1 MKKIVYLVVILFVF
15 SSVGTA
21 NAQLEKYQVTFLYNF
36 TRLIQWP
43 DLYKEPAFIIG
54 VIGKNSQLVKVLKE
68 NMGGRTAGGRPINIV
83 EFNSADE
90 VTYCHMLFI
99 PNSSLGKFEVIK
111 SKLSGK
117 SVLYVTESE
126 KGSPAGSIINLFVKD
141 GKMVFT
147 LNEDLAKAKKLLV
160 SNQLKNFAQN

>member
-1 MKKIVYLVVILFVF
+1 MKKSIYVIVVVFAF
-15 SSVGTA
+15 SVVSTA

-54 VIGKNSQLVKVLKE
+54 VIGKNSQLAKVLKA
-68 NMGGRTAGGRPINIV
+68 NMGSRTAGGRPINIV

-90 VTYCHMLFI
+90 VKYCHMLFI
-99 PNSSLGKFEVIK
+99 PNGSLKKFDVIK
-111 SKLSGK
+111 SKLTGK

-126 KGSPAGSIINLFVKD
+126 NGAPAGSIINLFVKD

-147 LNEDLAKAKKLLV
+147 LNEDLAKANKLLV
-160 SNQLKNFAQN
+160 SSQLKNFAQN

>member
-1 MKKIVYLVVILFVF
+1 MKKVVFLVLISFVF
-15 SSVGTA
+15 SSVSTA
-21 NAQLEKYQVTFLYNF
+21 SAQLEKYQVTFLYNF

-54 VIGKNSQLVKVLKE
+54 VVGKNSQLVKELNA

-83 EFNSADE
+83 EFNSAEE

-99 PNSSLGKFEVIK
+99 PNSSLKKFDIIK

-117 SVLYVTESE
+117 SVLFVTESE
-126 KGSPAGSIINLFVKD
+126 KGSPAGSIIDLFVKNRIL
-141 GKMVFT
+141 VFT
-147 LNEDLAKAKKLLV
+147 LHEDLAKAKKLLV
-160 SNQLKNFAQN
+160 SNQLKNFSQN